1 MLTYMYLMY
10 PQSLLGHPSPFLFA
24 LTNELDGKKDGWGY
38 TNTIQYNTIQYEG
51 PEYFEGRYTGARQV
65 QWLSSRVINGGLR
78 ASRSSGWN

>member
-38 TNTIQYNTIQYEG
+38 TNIIQYNTIQYNTIQYNMRDQSTSRVAI
-51 PEYFEGRYTGARQV
+51 PARGRY
-65 QWLSSRVINGGLR
+65 
-78 ASRSSGWN
+78 SGSAAES